1 MGFFFSKT
9 RQVDFLSPFYY
20 KRDSKYTLY
29 MGGYIDCNKKKHDV
43 PHGFYQSPLCVS
55 LKKTVTVIQTT

>member
-1 MGFFFSKT
+1 MGFFFLKT

-29 MGGYIDCNKKKHDV
+29 MGGYIDCNKKKNYDA
-43 PHGFYQSPLCVS
+43 PQGFYQSPLCVS
-55 LKKTVTVIQTT
+55 LKKKQ

>member
-29 MGGYIDCNKKKHDV
+29 MGGYIDCNKKKTMM
-43 PHGFYQSPLCVS
+43 PLKDFINHLYVC
-55 LKKTVTVIQTT
+55 L